1 MLCVALQRMHGWLT
15 EHDGFREVSYVAS
28 SAAGTEEKCMSK
40 KIIKR
45 TIDIITIGAI
55 MYVIFYGYF
64 IFFDKPTTPLEIT
77 SLYVKMGYAFL
88 ALFIILLIR
97 IFAKK

>member
-1 MLCVALQRMHGWLT
+1 
-15 EHDGFREVSYVAS
+15 
-28 SAAGTEEKCMSK
+28 MSK

-45 TIDIITIGAI
+45 TFDIITIGSI
-55 MYVIFYGYF
+55 MYVIFLGYY

-77 SLYVKMGYAFL
+77 SLYINMGYAFL

-97 IFAKK
+97 IFAKHE